1 MKKIL
6 FLSSAVLAIGL
17 SIGQPQHRTVG
28 ASEAIGSKQLS
39 LEETAIASNPGPQVK
54 LLHRGAKPR
63 QKLRF
68 QPTANAKQT
77 MTTIV
82 KMDVVTLVE
91 GQPWRQ
97 IKMPEIVMQAEMVIT
112 QVDANGDIHSEFT
125 YTDAQ
130 IKPDPTVPPDA
141 IAGISAEIKKLVGI
155 SGSSIVDNRGQVK
168 STKLNLPERFNPNT
182 EQLFARMLKSF
193 DRIASPVPAEAVGI
207 GAKWQVSAAPK
218 LNGINLTQQTTY
230 ELVKFQNNVATLEV
244 AIQQQAPSQEMTS
257 PGLPA
262 GATVTMKS
270 FQGQGTGQ
278 ITLQMDGAMLVTS
291 NIDLVSQTETNA
303 RRNGQS
309 ANFGTEI
316 SMQMTIQSN

>member
-39 LEETAIASNPGPQVK
+39 FEKTAIASNPGPQVK
-54 LLHRGAKPR
+54 LLDRGAKPR

-77 MTTIV
+77 MTMTM
-82 KMDVVTLVE
+82 KMDVVTLAE

-97 IKMPEIVMQAEMVIT
+97 VKMPEIVMQAEMVIT

-141 IAGISAEIKKLVGI
+141 IAGIIKKLVGI

-168 STKLNLPERFNPNT
+168 STKLNLPEGFNPNT

-193 DRIASPVPAEAVGI
+193 DQIASPVPAEAVGI

-230 ELVKFQNNVATLEV
+230 ELQLV
-244 AIQQQAPSQEMTS
+244 QETS
-257 PGLPA
+257 RTFLC
-262 GATVTMKS
+262 
-270 FQGQGTGQ
+270 
-278 ITLQMDGAMLVTS
+278 
-291 NIDLVSQTETNA
+291 
-303 RRNGQS
+303 
-309 ANFGTEI
+309 
-316 SMQMTIQSN
+316 